1 MVDDEFMG
9 RVKKGMKLVGRTS
22 GAEAIVQEIKY
33 VTDALG
39 SLKLV
44 LGIPDPKFTSVPKF
58 ESGIKTF
65 RLTTS
70 STNSQVQG
78 VVKSHAEANFYAQ
91 GTLNTVQETVLS
103 TKVPQVKKLTL
114 QDQRV
119 LNETI
124 SRKVGPEEKELTGI
138 QYYDPLAQTFRVDDT
153 SGVYL
158 TSVTVFFRDKD
169 DTIPVTIQLRTVQTG
184 LPTSKILPFS
194 VVSKD
199 PNEVNTSEDG
209 TVGTTFTFDSP
220 VYVEGEQEYAI
231 VLVTPS
237 ENYTAWISRMGEVDI
252 STANLPD
259 SEQVRISQQPY
270 LGSLFKSQN
279 GTTWDPSQLEDMKF
293 VLRKAKV

>member
-1 MVDDEFMG
+1 MRKRQIEVDATGLKPRTRFYPYFDGQSMSEFCSPKLIEISMVSGVFEVGETVEGSLDFGQIDSETGGTFHPLFKEGAVDEIVFRLAAPNHREGPYNAPTRVYQTNPYQTGVAIPAAYSSSSTLLNIDTFSLVNMVDDEFMG

-114 QDQRV
+114 QDKRV

-124 SRKVGPEEKELTGI
+124 SKKVGPEEKELTGI
-138 QYYDPLAQTFRVDDT
+138 QYYL
-153 SGVYL
+153 
-158 TSVTVFFRDKD
+158 
-169 DTIPVTIQLRTVQTG
+169 
-184 LPTSKILPFS
+184 
-194 VVSKD
+194 
-199 PNEVNTSEDG
+199 
-209 TVGTTFTFDSP
+209 
-220 VYVEGEQEYAI
+220 
-231 VLVTPS
+231 
-237 ENYTAWISRMGEVDI
+237 
-252 STANLPD
+252 
-259 SEQVRISQQPY
+259 
-270 LGSLFKSQN
+270 SLIHI
-279 GTTWDPSQLEDMKF
+279 
-293 VLRKAKV
+293 

>member
-91 GTLNTVQETVLS
+91 GTLNTVQETLMS
-103 TKVPQVKKLTL
+103 TKLPKIKKLSV
-114 QDQRV
+114 QDQKV
-119 LNETI
+119 LNKTI
-124 SRKVGPEEKELTGI
+124 SRKVEQRREELTGI

-153 SGVYL
+153 SGVY
-158 TSVTVFFRDKD
+158 
-169 DTIPVTIQLRTVQTG
+169 
-184 LPTSKILPFS
+184 
-194 VVSKD
+194 
-199 PNEVNTSEDG
+199 
-209 TVGTTFTFDSP
+209 
-220 VYVEGEQEYAI
+220 
-231 VLVTPS
+231 
-237 ENYTAWISRMGEVDI
+237 
-252 STANLPD
+252 
-259 SEQVRISQQPY
+259 
-270 LGSLFKSQN
+270 
-279 GTTWDPSQLEDMKF
+279 
-293 VLRKAKV
+293 